1 MDRMSKNEL
10 PAQQQAEERDD
21 PLYVQSV
28 EKAFRVLDAFNSARP
43 TMSLSELARATGMQK
58 SAAQRFAHTLCKLG
72 YLHKDPRTRHMEL
85 TSRNLEHGFQFRQTN
100 PLVRLATPYLL
111 DLWRETGESISL
123 SMLDDV
129 DVVFIVRLMNRY
141 SLATK
146 IGSGMRAPAYCIAA
160 GLSILSHMKKE
171 EASAVLHRSNIRSFT
186 EKTEKSIPQI
196 LQRLET
202 VKARGYVMCSGE
214 YIDRDI
220 TIACPVM
227 RNGTPIAAINLS
239 TTIDRITPEEAEE
252 KYKNLVMG
260 VARVLSSAQNYK

>member
-1 MDRMSKNEL
+1 MDRISTDGL
-10 PAQQQAEERDD
+10 PTAEQAEDRDD

-28 EKAFRVLDAFNSARP
+28 EKAFRVLDAFNSTHP
-43 TMSLSELARATGMQK
+43 TMSLSELARATGMPK

-100 PLVRLATPYLL
+100 PLVGLATPYLL

-123 SMLDDV
+123 SMLDDT

-160 GLSILSHMKKE
+160 GLSILSQMPRE
-171 EASAVLHRSNIRSFT
+171 EASAVLHRSDIRSFT
-186 EKTEKSIPQI
+186 EKTQKDIPTI
-196 LQRLET
+196 LERLDT
-202 VKARGYVMCSGE
+202 VKARGYVMCVGE

-227 RNGTPIAAINLS
+227 RNGKPVAAINLS
-239 TTIDRITPEEAEE
+239 TTIDRSTPEEAEE
-252 KYKNLVMG
+252 KYTNLVMG
-260 VARVLSSAQNYK
+260 VSRILSSAQAYK